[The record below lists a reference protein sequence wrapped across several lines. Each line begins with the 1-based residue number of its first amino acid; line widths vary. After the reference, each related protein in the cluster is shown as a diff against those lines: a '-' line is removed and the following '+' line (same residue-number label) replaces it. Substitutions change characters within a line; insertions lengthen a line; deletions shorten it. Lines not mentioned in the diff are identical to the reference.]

1 MGGLAGRFHYR
12 YLRSVRRLLIPGMAI
27 AFGSAGRERDK
38 SLRRERSRVGRKE
51 PLIERN
57 RHNRDADGV
66 LLRDRK
72 PIDPDAA
79 LVQRLRRREEAAVTA
94 LVVAHGDRVHRLA
107 IRLTGN
113 SSDAEE
119 VMQDALW
126 SATRRLTDS
135 EGPLRSGPGS
145 TGSPS
150 MRPVKKLRGDGG
162 KRTR

>member
-1 MGGLAGRFHYR
+1 M
-12 YLRSVRRLLIPGMAI
+12 
-27 AFGSAGRERDK
+27 
-38 SLRRERSRVGRKE
+38 GRKE
-51 PLIERN
+51 PLIGRN

-113 SSDAEE
+113 SADAEE

-126 SATRRLTDS
+126 SATRKIDRFRGTAAF
-135 EGPLRSGPGS
+135 RSWLYRI
-145 TGSPS
+145 TL
-150 MRPVKKLRGDGG
+150 KAACQKLRGRRGEENAVTPGG
-162 KRTR
+162 LLPLAERLPC

>member
-1 MGGLAGRFHYR
+1 M
-12 YLRSVRRLLIPGMAI
+12 
-27 AFGSAGRERDK
+27 
-38 SLRRERSRVGRKE
+38 GRKE

-66 LLRDRK
+66 RLLRDRK

-119 VMQDALW
+119 VMQDAFW
-126 SATRRLTDS
+126 SATRRIDS
-135 EGPLRSGPGS
+135 FRGTAAFLSWLYRITLDSAYQ
-145 TGSPS
+145 
-150 MRPVKKLRGDGG
+150 KLRGRRREGNAVTLG
-162 KRTR
+162 SLRRRLPC